1 MMTLLKYDFRK
12 NWNTLLAGLVIL
24 IIAQIGQTL
33 FLSGVTGNILG
44 IMVYIG
50 AGVAIYVKMIKTYT
64 SNIRSYNRRL
74 LPVTGL
80 SHVLSPLIFGALCGL
95 GLLIIGS
102 IHVYLYT
109 TMKLGIDLS
118 TYINLSGM
126 QVSDMISLLLFLA
139 WIILFSLFIIFLS
152 ISIAG
157 SFRWKTGPWIGI
169 VAFLVLVNLISWL
182 ENIVLAGRFN
192 PNELFQYTE
201 ESTGISITAN
211 GLIWSDGMFGS
222 IIFELIV
229 AVILVWATIYLNN
242 KKVEV

>member
-1 MMTLLKYDFRK
+1 MMTLLKYDLRR

-24 IIAQIGQTL
+24 IIAQVGLSL
-33 FLSGVTGNILG
+33 FMSEVTGVVIG
-44 IMVYIG
+44 IMGYVG
-50 AGVAIYVKMIKTYT
+50 VGVAIYVKMIKTYW

-95 GLLIIGS
+95 GLLIICA
-102 IHVYLYT
+102 IHSYIYIS
-109 TMKLGIDLS
+109 MKLRMNLA
-118 TYINLSGM
+118 TYVDFSGM
-126 QVSDMISLLLFLA
+126 HVSDVLTLLLFMV
-139 WIILFSLFIIFLS
+139 WIMVFMTVIIFLS

-182 ENIVLAGRFN
+182 ENIILAGRFS
-192 PNELFQYTE
+192 PNELFQFTE

-211 GLIWSDGMFGS
+211 GVIWSDGKWGS
-222 IIFELIV
+222 TVFEMVV

>member
-24 IIAQIGQTL
+24 IIVQVGLSL
-33 FLSGVTGNILG
+33 FMSEVTGIVIG
-44 IMVYIG
+44 IMGYVG
-50 AGVAIYVKMIKTYT
+50 VGVAIYVKMIKTYT

-95 GLLIIGS
+95 GLVIIF
-102 IHVYLYT
+102 T
-109 TMKLGIDLS
+109 THAYIYISMKLRMNMATNIDFSGLHIS
-118 TYINLSGM
+118 DYIS
-126 QVSDMISLLLFLA
+126 VLLFSA
-139 WIILFSLFIIFLS
+139 WVMVFMTVIIFLS

-157 SFRWKTGPWIGI
+157 SFRWRTGPWIGI
-169 VAFLVLVNLISWL
+169 VAFFVLINVISWL
-182 ENIVLAGRFN
+182 ENVIFAGRFN
-192 PNELFQYTE
+192 PNELFRFTE
-201 ESTGISITAN
+201 ESTGISVTSHRVV
-211 GLIWSDGMFGS
+211 WSDGTWVS
-222 IIFELIV
+222 ILFEIII